1 MKIKVKVKPNSR
13 QQKIEQS
20 KDGIWVVSLKSQPIE
35 GKANQELIKLLAKH
49 FQIPQKQINIKAG
62 RSTKNKLIEIDRY

>member
-1 MKIKVKVKPNSR
+1 MKIKVKVKPNSQ

-20 KDGIWVVSLKSQPIE
+20 EDGTWIIRLKSPPVD

-49 FQIPQKQINIKAG
+49 FKVTKNQITVKAG
-62 RSTKNKLIEIDRY
+62 RSTKNKLIEIDE